1 MRKRSNIQGKRTD
14 NTIRIPK
21 ARSMSLK
28 ANSIQKSVIS
38 VPVLMA
44 DTLALARN
52 SVGAGSL
59 TSLSSIASLKGAVKT
74 MVGDFNDQPPT
85 ICAS

>member
-1 MRKRSNIQGKRTD
+1 
-14 NTIRIPK
+14 
-21 ARSMSLK
+21 
-28 ANSIQKSVIS
+28 
-38 VPVLMA
+38 MA

>member
-1 MRKRSNIQGKRTD
+1 
-14 NTIRIPK
+14 
-21 ARSMSLK
+21 MSLK
-28 ANSIQKSVIS
+28 ANSIQKKSVIS